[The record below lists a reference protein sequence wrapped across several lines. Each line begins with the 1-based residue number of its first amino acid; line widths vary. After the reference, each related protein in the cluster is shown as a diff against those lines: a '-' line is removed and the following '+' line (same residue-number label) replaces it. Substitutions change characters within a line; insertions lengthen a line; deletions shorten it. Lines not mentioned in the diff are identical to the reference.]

1 MSEQMVQLSA
11 ALTTATDRMTTDA
24 TNAKELRAKLL
35 AARRKLLALNRA
47 AQRAALGPP
56 APARS
61 AGGSRSAASGVNHD
75 EDHDDG

>member
-1 MSEQMVQLSA
+1 
-11 ALTTATDRMTTDA
+11 MTTDA

-47 AQRAALGPP
+47 AQRAALGAP

>member
-1 MSEQMVQLSA
+1 MVQLSA

-24 TNAKELRAKLL
+24 KNAKALQAKLL
-35 AARRKLLALNRA
+35 AARRKLMALNRA
-47 AQRAALGPP
+47 AQRAALRFP

-61 AGGSRSAASGVNHD
+61 AGGSGSAASGADHE